1 MEKKETGSQDWKQ
14 QVYNIVRSVA
24 LRWHLICLAAAAAA
38 AAGDLFLTLLYVPQ
52 YRTEASFAMHM
63 PEYGAD
69 GSEESEIAEA
79 FQYILNSNV
88 FLDKIREDLDIN
100 ELRGTYS
107 AEETPGTNIVTIAAS
122 AESPRTSYLM
132 MYAMMDRYRE
142 MTDLVIGSM
151 RMDILEK
158 MSVPLQ
164 PSNQIRHGRNMLL
177 FGAAGACAV
186 IVLLAANVWLRDTVK
201 DRNTVKSRLQIRLL
215 GSIPSESK
223 VILRSSGV
231 HIKKAL
237 LITQITSSLNFV
249 ETFRRLRDRFEASAR
264 KHNYKVITVNST
276 MENEG
281 KTSVA
286 VNLAIAL
293 AQRKQKVLVIDGDMG
308 KPAVGKIMDLETA
321 EGLEE
326 VLRDKADL
334 KSAVHTHSRS
344 GVDFLIT
351 CRALENSSEL
361 LEQDRMRELVAECR
375 ERYDY
380 VFIDTPPAGLMGDA
394 LIIAGYS
401 DAVLLVIRQDY
412 TPVPLLS
419 RTIDRYLA
427 QDIPVMGC
435 VLNRTM
441 PELRRRTQA
450 DRTGEVRY
458 GT

>member
-38 AAGDLFLTLLYVPQ
+38 AAGDLFLTLFYVPQ

-164 PSNQIRHGRNMLL
+164 PSNQVRHGRNMLL

-231 HIKKAL
+231 HIKKGA
-237 LITQITSSLNFV
+237 
-249 ETFRRLRDRFEASAR
+249 
-264 KHNYKVITVNST
+264 
-276 MENEG
+276 
-281 KTSVA
+281 
-286 VNLAIAL
+286 
-293 AQRKQKVLVIDGDMG
+293 
-308 KPAVGKIMDLETA
+308 
-321 EGLEE
+321 
-326 VLRDKADL
+326 AD
-334 KSAVHTHSRS
+334 HTDHIQPE
-344 GVDFLIT
+344 F
-351 CRALENSSEL
+351 CR
-361 LEQDRMRELVAECR
+361 
-375 ERYDY
+375 
-380 VFIDTPPAGLMGDA
+380 
-394 LIIAGYS
+394 
-401 DAVLLVIRQDY
+401 
-412 TPVPLLS
+412 
-419 RTIDRYLA
+419 
-427 QDIPVMGC
+427 DIPKAPGPVRG
-435 VLNRTM
+435 VG
-441 PELRRRTQA
+441 PEA
-450 DRTGEVRY
+450 
-458 GT
+458 